1 MTTTMTSPG
10 LAHES
15 AVALH
20 TRITLASARR
30 ILRQL
35 AHDRRSIAMI
45 MIVPVMLLVLLYY
58 MFDGAPTLPGAPGVF
73 DRVSVVML
81 GFFPFFIMFIVT
93 SITMLRE
100 RTGGTLERLLT
111 TPLAKLDLLLGY
123 AVAFAVM
130 AAIQVTVMVAV
141 AIWIFDLS
149 VAGSLV
155 WVYVVAL
162 ADALLGVALGLLV
175 SAFARTEFQ
184 AVQFVPAL
192 IVPQALL
199 CGLFVPRD
207 QMAGWLQGISDFLPM
222 TYAVQAMQEIA
233 EHPDP
238 TSTLFFS
245 LLIVVVVAIGCLL
258 LGAATL
264 RRRTA

>member
-1 MTTTMTSPG
+1 MITTAASGTSQG
-10 LAHES
+10 ATTARH
-15 AVALH
+15 V
-20 TRITLASARR
+20 RITLASARR

-35 AHDRRSIAMI
+35 AHDHRSIAMI
-45 MIVPVMLLVLLYY
+45 MVVPVVLLVLLYY
-58 MFDGAPTLPGAPGVF
+58 MFDRTPTLPGTPTVF
-73 DRVSVVML
+73 DRVSVIML
-81 GFFPFFIMFIVT
+81 GFFPFFILFIVT

-100 RTGGTLERLLT
+100 RAGGTLERLLT

-123 AVAFAVM
+123 AVAFAAV
-130 AAIQVTVMVAV
+130 AAIQVTVMIAV
-141 AIWIFDLS
+141 AIWIFDLN

-192 IVPQALL
+192 IVPQLLL

-207 QMAGWLQGISDFLPM
+207 QMAGWLQTISDFLPL

-233 EHPDP
+233 AHPDP
-238 TSTLFFS
+238 TSTMYRS
-245 LLIVVVVAIGCLL
+245 LLIIVLLAVTCLV

>member
-1 MTTTMTSPG
+1 MTTALGTDSRTTS
-10 LAHES
+10 AARHVS
-15 AVALH
+15 
-20 TRITLASARR
+20 ITFASARR
-30 ILRQL
+30 ILHQL
-35 AHDRRSIAMI
+35 AHDHRSIAMI
-45 MIVPVMLLVLLYY
+45 LVVPVVLLVLLYY
-58 MFDGAPTLPGAPGVF
+58 MFGSTPTLPGTPGIF

-123 AVAFAVM
+123 GLAFSLL

-141 AIWIFDLS
+141 AIWIFDLE

-162 ADALLGVALGLLV
+162 VDALLGVSLGLLV

-192 IVPQALL
+192 IVPQSLL

-207 QMAGWLQGISDFLPM
+207 QMAGWLQAISDFLPV

-233 EHPDP
+233 AHPDP
-238 TSTLFFS
+238 TSTMRNS
-245 LLIVVVVAIGCLL
+245 VIVVLAVTLACLL

-264 RRRTA
+264 RRRTG